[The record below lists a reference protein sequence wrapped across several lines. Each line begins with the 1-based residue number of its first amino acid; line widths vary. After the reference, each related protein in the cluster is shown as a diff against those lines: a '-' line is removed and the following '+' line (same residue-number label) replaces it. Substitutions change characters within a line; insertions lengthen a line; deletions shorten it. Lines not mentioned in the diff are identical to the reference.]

1 MNSEFEGKLLL
12 FRVLVPLVFGALS
25 AWFLRHRLELPAT
38 TDGESGPEAK
48 RPGAR
53 GLGWALGCVLVWIA
67 FWVSE
72 LGSRGI
78 LLSPQQWSSWE
89 ARERWMHWVWIGPLV
104 LSNWI
109 AVKAIM
115 KSSPLASAVIAL
127 FMGLAMA
134 LMAWFMFPDGS
145 GYADQRTW
153 FFVLSL
159 LSLVFALSNRVLVHW
174 RQKTAG
180 SVWFGWV
187 HVMHLGCVAAV
198 VLQSYAS
205 LGEWMVFSGSMMAGV
220 MLVLGLS
227 KQAWCESSLT
237 PLLAFSA
244 VAGLCLSRA
253 YSWSPLPTG
262 VLVLLLGF
270 PSLAALVDGFV
281 CRFLRGSVVGRVA
294 ILFVILGIALGI
306 IYAFV
311 VRNEPQW

>member
-25 AWFLRHRLELPAT
+25 AWFLRHRLEWPAT

-115 KSSPLASAVIAL
+115 KSSPFASAVVAL

-174 RQKTAG
+174 RQETAG

-205 LGEWMVFSGSMMAGV
+205 LGEWMVFSGSMLAGV
-220 MLVLGLS
+220 LLVLGLS
-227 KQAWCESSLT
+227 KQPWCESILT

-244 VAGLCLSRA
+244 VAGLSLSRA

-281 CRFLRGSVVGRVA
+281 CRFLGGSVVGRVA

>member
-12 FRVLVPLVFGALS
+12 FRVLLPLVVGALAAYFSRHRLALS
-25 AWFLRHRLELPAT
+25 AESERQLEPSRASWFGSLAT
-38 TDGESGPEAK
+38 
-48 RPGAR
+48 
-53 GLGWALGCVLVWIA
+53 CVVVWMA
-67 FWVSE
+67 FWISE

-78 LLSPQQWSSWE
+78 LLFPQQWFSWE

-104 LSNWI
+104 LSDWI

-115 KSSPLASAVIAL
+115 KSSRLASTVIAL

-134 LMAWFMFPDGS
+134 LMAWLMFPDGQ

-153 FFVLSL
+153 FCILGV
-159 LSLVFALSNRVLVHW
+159 LSLVFALANILLVNR
-174 RQKTAG
+174 RQRKSG

-187 HVMHLGCVAAV
+187 HVLHLGCVASV

-220 MLVLGLS
+220 MLLLGLS
-227 KQAWCESSLT
+227 KDVWNESSLT
-237 PLLAFSA
+237 PLLAFSS
-244 VAGLCLSRA
+244 VAGLSLSRA
-253 YSWSPLPTG
+253 YSWSALPLG

-270 PSLAALVDGFV
+270 PSLAAIVDGFV
-281 CRFLRGSVVGRVA
+281 CRFFKGSVVVRVA
-294 ILFVILGIALGI
+294 VLLVILGVVLGI

-311 VRNEPQW
+311 LGNEPQW